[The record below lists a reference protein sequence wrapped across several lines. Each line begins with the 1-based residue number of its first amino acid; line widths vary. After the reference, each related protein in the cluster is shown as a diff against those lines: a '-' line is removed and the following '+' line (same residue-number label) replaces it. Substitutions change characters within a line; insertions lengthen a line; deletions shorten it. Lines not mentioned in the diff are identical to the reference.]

1 MAKEQNNETDALLL
15 QDHEEVREIVDE
27 VAKKKSKYCKFP
39 FIHKMYWFFYRNP
52 LNFLVFIPSIIV
64 GYTSIQSN
72 LYTGKIVDALTTDD
86 PIPAIKQ
93 YAFMMFIMAIINAIL
108 NFINNTFWN
117 RIGSSINCK
126 IKSLIFKKYMQN
138 DVSYFDRT
146 TIGDSLTLLNED
158 SNQVS
163 SVFNFSKYIQ
173 IRNIGQLLSSIVV
186 GLTVNAPITIIAV
199 IATIIQDLVLE
210 RIRRYGIAHMRA
222 NFKVRSQATTVSL
235 EQVSN
240 PRVIYSYGQEEEEI
254 NKFFNIADRSSKL
267 ETVAHEI
274 FSVSFGTE
282 HTLSQGIWS
291 VILGVGGYFMLKD
304 QTTAGSLVSMMR
316 IIATFSFLIGMLL
329 GTLNHEVKSMESAN
343 RIFDFL
349 EGTESVDLKK
359 GFAPEKF
366 GGEIEFRNVWFKY
379 PTRENWILKNVSFKI
394 NAGEIVAFV
403 GHSGCGKSTIVQL
416 LLRFYDVNEGK
427 VLIDGR
433 DIKDYAPSF
442 IHRSIGVVQQDSALF
457 TLSVKDNI
465 KYGNVDATDAEVEE
479 AAKIAFADKFIQKL
493 PKKYDSMIGEKGTTL
508 SGGQRQRVAIARA
521 VLKNPKLMITD
532 EATSALDAVSEKKVE
547 KALRAVMEQRTS
559 VIIAHRLGTI
569 RCASKIYVLDN
580 GEIVESGSHEEL
592 IALKGH
598 YYELV
603 KIQLE

>member
-1 MAKEQNNETDALLL
+1 MTKEQSNETDALLL

-27 VAKKKSKYCKFP
+27 VAKKKSKYCKLP

-86 PIPAIKQ
+86 PIPAIKH

-117 RIGSSINCK
+117 QIGSSINCK

-291 VILGVGGYFMLKD
+291 VILGVGGYFLLKD
-304 QTTAGSLVSMMR
+304 QITAGSLVSMMR

-366 GGEIEFRNVWFKY
+366 DGEIEFRNVWFKY

-521 VLKNPKLMITD
+521 VLMNPKLMITD